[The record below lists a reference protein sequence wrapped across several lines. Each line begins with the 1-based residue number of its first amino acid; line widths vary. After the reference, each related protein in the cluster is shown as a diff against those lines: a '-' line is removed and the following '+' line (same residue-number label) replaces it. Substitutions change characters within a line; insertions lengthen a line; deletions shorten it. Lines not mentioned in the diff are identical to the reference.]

1 MTMKT
6 LLLVAL
12 AAVSTAASAGELK
25 LMSYN
30 IRGGLGMDDFWDL
43 GRSIA
48 VVKKV
53 RPDVLCLQEV
63 DIGTSRSFGAN
74 EPQAMGHILRPI
86 WRWSFSKTM
95 DSMGG
100 EYGIAMLYAEKP
112 LSVEKLIYPKAAE
125 KNEPRS
131 LLVCEFKDYV
141 VCSTHLTLIDDE
153 RPLALDTMVKTAQKF
168 KKPVFIAGDFNSTP
182 DSPFMKELQKHFTIL
197 SDTTVKTAPARKPDC
212 TIDYVIVDNAH
223 AKDVT
228 VEEFKVLNEPEASDH
243 RPLAIKIR
251 Y

>member
-1 MTMKT
+1 MKT
-6 LLLVAL
+6 LLLAAF

-30 IRGGLGMDDFWDL
+30 IRGGLGMDGFWDL

-63 DIGTSRSFGAN
+63 DVGTSRGYGVN

-95 DSMGG
+95 DAMDGD
-100 EYGIAMLYAEKP
+100 YGIAMLYAEKP

-141 VCSTHLTLIDDE
+141 VCSTHLTLIDEE

-182 DSPFMKELQKHFTIL
+182 DSAFMKELQKHFTIL
-197 SDTTVKTAPARKPDC
+197 SDTKVKTAPADKPNC

-223 AKDVT
+223 AKGVT
-228 VEEFKVLNEPEASDH
+228 VEEFKVLDEPEASDH
-243 RPLAIKIR
+243 RPLAIRIR

>member
-6 LLLVAL
+6 LLLAAI
-12 AAVSTAASAGELK
+12 AAVSTATTAGELT

-43 GRSIA
+43 GRSIT

-63 DIGTSRSFGAN
+63 DIGTSRSFGVN

-86 WRWSFSKTM
+86 WRYSFSKTM
-95 DSMGG
+95 DAMGG
-100 EYGIAMLYAEKP
+100 DYGIAMLYAEKP
-112 LSVEKLIYPKAAE
+112 LSEEKIIYPKAAE

-153 RPLALDTMVKTAQKF
+153 RPLAIETMVKTAAKF
-168 KKPVFIAGDFNSTP
+168 DKPVFIAGDFNSTP

-197 SDTTVKTAPARKPDC
+197 SDTNVKTAPANNPNC
-212 TIDYVIVDNAH
+212 TIDYVVVDNAH
-223 AKDVT
+223 AQGVK
-228 VEEFKVLNEPEASDH
+228 VEEFKVLDEKEASDH
-243 RPLAIKIR
+243 RPLVVKIK

>member
-1 MTMKT
+1 MKT
-6 LLLVAL
+6 LMLAAL
-12 AAVSTAASAGELK
+12 AAVSTVATAGELK

-63 DIGTSRSFGAN
+63 DIGTSRSFGVN
-74 EPQAMGHILRPI
+74 EPMAMGHILRPI
-86 WRWSFSKTM
+86 WRYSFSKTT
-95 DSMGG
+95 DAMGG
-100 EYGIAMLYAEKP
+100 LYGIAMLYGEAP
-112 LSVEKLIYPKAAE
+112 LSEMRLIYPKSNP

-141 VCSTHLTLIDDE
+141 VCSTHLTLIDEE
-153 RPLALDTMVKTAQKF
+153 RPLAIKTMVETAAKF
-168 KKPVFIAGDFNSTP
+168 DKPVFIAGDFNSTP
-182 DSPFMKELQKHFTIL
+182 DSAFMKELQKHFTIL
-197 SDTTVKTAPARKPDC
+197 SDTTVKTAPANKPDC

-223 AKDVT
+223 AKGVT
-228 VEEFKVLNEPEASDH
+228 VEEFKVLDEPEASDH
-243 RPLAIKIR
+243 RPLAIKIK